1 MSSLTS
7 NLSIVSQLKLSSN
20 IAIANCNLAKKNCK
34 KVYKDNIWDTVISSD
49 ERWEIVSVFKSWNHL
64 ACFDIQ
70 SQCDPKE
77 GHQFSISV
85 PYSLTQETELCLP
98 GHFEPS
104 SSCED
109 VFVSS
114 VFYELWS
121 RCSFLSYTNLNGLRS
136 NMKELTALSRAFEMA
151 LRPHNISQICS
162 PFIPHLQY
170 ENLSEI
176 VTHNII
182 PWSISHLF
190 LARWIINDFIIWC
203 W

>member
-1 MSSLTS
+1 MRDSLS
-7 NLSIVSQLKLSSN
+7 FQIMESFIWH
-20 IAIANCNLAKKNCK
+20 ALA
-34 KVYKDNIWDTVISSD
+34 
-49 ERWEIVSVFKSWNHL
+49 F
-64 ACFDIQ
+64 IQ
-70 SQCDPKE
+70 SQCYSKE

-121 RCSFLSYTNLNGLRS
+121 RCSFLGYTNLNGLRS

-162 PFIPHLQY
+162 PFIPLLQY